1 MHHYQIAVLPGDG
14 IGPEVITESVQTL
27 EALAELHGGFR
38 LDTQHFDW
46 GSERFLRE
54 GALMPQDGLA
64 VLERGGFDGILLG
77 PVGDPRVPDHLTLW
91 GLLLPIRQGFDQY
104 VNLRPMRLLPGV
116 RSPLVG
122 KGPAEIDMVC
132 IRENTEGEYAG
143 VGGRVHQG
151 MGEEVAIQSMVFTRA
166 GTERI
171 IRYAFEYARRHGRKK
186 LTSATKSNSLQ
197 YSMVFWDEVFAQ
209 VAADYPEI
217 AHDQQLVDS
226 LAARFVSRP
235 ESLDV
240 IVASNLFGDILT
252 DLGAALSGSLGL
264 APSANLNPERRYPSL
279 FQAIHGSAPDIAG
292 RGIANPIASIWP
304 GQLLLDHL
312 GEKEAASTLMRA
324 IEQVLAAGEVRTPDL
339 GGTATTRQLGEAIRT
354 HLQKITASRCLLASR
369 QPNVFLDGSQPTST
383 PVLSLLLTIG
393 TAPNYLYS
401 PVQSV
406 LGTLP

>member
-1 MHHYQIAVLPGDG
+1 MRYYQIAVLSGDG
-14 IGPEVITESVQTL
+14 IGPEVITESVRTL
-27 EALAELHGGFR
+27 EVLAQLHGGFR

-46 GSERFLRE
+46 GTERYLRE
-54 GALMPQDGLA
+54 GALMPKDGLA

-77 PVGDPRVPDHLTLW
+77 PIGDPRVPDHLTLW
-91 GLLLPIRQGFDQY
+91 GLLLPLRQGFDQY

-171 IRYAFEYARRHGRKK
+171 IRYAFECARQHGRKK
-186 LTSATKSNSLQ
+186 LTSATKSNSMQ
-197 YSMVFWDEVFAQ
+197 YSMVFWDEVFGQ
-209 VAADYPEI
+209 VAVDYPDI
-217 AHDQQLVDS
+217 AHEQQLVDS

-252 DLGAALSGSLGL
+252 DLGAAISGSLGL

-292 RGIANPIASIWP
+292 RGIANPIASIWS

-312 GEKEAASTLMRA
+312 GEQEAAATLMHA
-324 IEQVLAAGEVRTPDL
+324 IEEVLVAGEVRTPDL

-354 HLQKITASRCLLASR
+354 HLQRITA
-369 QPNVFLDGSQPTST
+369 
-383 PVLSLLLTIG
+383 
-393 TAPNYLYS
+393 
-401 PVQSV
+401 
-406 LGTLP
+406 